1 VLKKIP
7 ASSAIRPEFRSSTVS
22 NVPAIKLNSGAS
34 IPQLGFGVFQVDP
47 TATKAVVLNALEVGY
62 RHIDTAAGYNNETA
76 VGEAI
81 AESGISRDELFIT
94 TKQRPADQANDRSAD
109 ALKQSLDNLDLP
121 FVDLYLIHWPTP
133 ARNLYVESWLALE
146 RFADEGLIKSIGVS
160 NFLPEHLDRLA
171 AESHT
176 VPAVNQIELHPQ
188 LQQKAAEERSRQAGI
203 YIEAWS
209 PIARGELVDTPEV
222 NAIAAKYGKTVAQ
235 VTLRW
240 HLEHDR
246 IIIPRTIRKERMV
259 ENFELFDFALTATEV
274 AVLDALEAGHRIG
287 PDPATNNS

>member
-1 VLKKIP
+1 M
-7 ASSAIRPEFRSSTVS
+7 T

-47 TATKAVVLNALEVGY
+47 AATKGVVLDALEVGY

-81 AESGISRDELFIT
+81 AESGIDRDELFIT
-94 TKQRPADQANDRSAD
+94 TKQRPADQANDLSTD
-109 ALKQSLDNLDLP
+109 AIKKSLDNLDLP

-146 RFADEGLIKSIGVS
+146 RFADQGLIKSIGVS

-171 AESHT
+171 AESNT

-203 YIEAWS
+203 YVEAWS

-222 NAIAAKYGKTVAQ
+222 NAIAAKYDKTVAQ

-240 HLEHDR
+240 HLEHER

-259 ENFELFDFALTATEV
+259 ENFALFDFALTATEV
-274 AVLDALEAGHRIG
+274 AAIDSLEAGHRVG
-287 PDPATNNS
+287 PNPATNNNI